1 MAVVLQVLGKEE
13 KAMFRAHSAACA
25 AVSRAPPRL
34 VDALLAGELHDE
46 PALRRHV
53 YCVLLKCKLISKD
66 GKLQKAAVLGKM
78 AARPDSKNA
87 TKVRLEFLYLTSTIQ
102 CSHATR
108 V

>member
-1 MAVVLQVLGKEE
+1 
-13 KAMFRAHSAACA
+13 MFRAHSAACA

-53 YCVLLKCKLISKD
+53 YCVLLKCKLVSKD

-78 AARPDSKNA
+78 AARPDAKNA
-87 TKVRLEFLYLTSTIQ
+87 TKVRLRRGPIPGQMSAGVAGTVQTS
-102 CSHATR
+102 CRGLATWAI
-108 V
+108 